1 MEVLYESVFKDMPHT
16 HMKTHYIANMFY
28 SVIQITEFTCFN
40 HVDGHR
46 SIKSNVR
53 CGGIKHTTSGL

>member
-1 MEVLYESVFKDMPHT
+1 MSLFLKTCHT
-16 HMKTHYIANMFY
+16 HTKAHYIANMFY